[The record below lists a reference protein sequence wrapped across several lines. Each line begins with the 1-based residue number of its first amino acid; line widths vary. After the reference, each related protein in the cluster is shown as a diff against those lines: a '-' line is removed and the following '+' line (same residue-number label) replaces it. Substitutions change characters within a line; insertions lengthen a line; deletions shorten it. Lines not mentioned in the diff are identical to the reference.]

1 MRFHGDM
8 RKRVNVAK
16 ESVKLDDGT
25 TRVRMNNL
33 LENIY
38 CCCRL
43 PEKDR
48 AMEHFAQLVDM
59 AMTHGRATFQH
70 SREQLLGFAENV
82 LKPGN
87 DRCPE
92 FEKLAEQVM
101 CAPWSTTNIS
111 SLDVSHQVDTPA
123 QEEVEGLEMTIK
135 VLRVRCCVC
144 RAPIDVGAAGV
155 STLWTTPRR
164 RALHPD
170 CERILEEKYV
180 HSCGP
185 PGDVAINGVPDDWID
200 YGMCACKP
208 ECGKDTS
215 RVDNMLH
222 KFELDMK
229 EDIRLASRPLAAFCL
244 MLLLLLIDI
253 SWHFPNA
260 VYCES
265 KKKLSST
272 IANLQTSVSST
283 PGAKHTKTGDELQ
296 DEGR

>member
-1 MRFHGDM
+1 MTSLHIT
-8 RKRVNVAK
+8 NSVAK
-16 ESVKLDDGT
+16 EAVKLDDET
-25 TRVRMNNL
+25 TRVRMNTL
-33 LENIY
+33 LGDIY

-43 PEKDR
+43 PEKGR

-70 SREQLLGFAENV
+70 SREQLLEFGENV

-92 FEKLAEQVM
+92 SEKLAEQII
-101 CAPWSTTNIS
+101 P
-111 SLDVSHQVDTPA
+111 QVDTTA
-123 QEEVEGLEMTIK
+123 QEEVEGSEMTIK

-155 STLWTTPRR
+155 SILWTTPRR

-170 CERILEEKYV
+170 CVRILEEKYV
-180 HSCGP
+180 HSGGP
-185 PGDVAINGVPDDWID
+185 PGDVAIDGVPDDWID

-215 RVDNMLH
+215 GVDNMLH
-222 KFELDMK
+222 KFALAIKD
-229 EDIRLASRPLAAFCL
+229 DIRSASRPLGAFCL
-244 MLLLLLIDI
+244 MLLLLFIGI
-253 SWHFPNA
+253 FWHFPNA
-260 VYCES
+260 LYCAS

-283 PGAKHTKTGDELQ
+283 QGANATKTGDEVQ